1 MHACMNA
8 AFIEIKSNLRT
19 ASSNC
24 WYIFKAKKA
33 KLCSGSD
40 DIIFIQGVGMSR
52 ASLDNITYLLREASL
67 TSCAV
72 CKHCSKEGGG
82 RGLAFLIFF
91 CKLVK
96 VF

>member
-8 AFIEIKSNLRT
+8 SFIEIKSNLRT

-67 TSCAV
+67 TNCAV
-72 CKHCSKEGGG
+72 LKHCSISKEGGVE
-82 RGLAFLIFF
+82 GLGQNH
-91 CKLVK
+91 V
-96 VF
+96 